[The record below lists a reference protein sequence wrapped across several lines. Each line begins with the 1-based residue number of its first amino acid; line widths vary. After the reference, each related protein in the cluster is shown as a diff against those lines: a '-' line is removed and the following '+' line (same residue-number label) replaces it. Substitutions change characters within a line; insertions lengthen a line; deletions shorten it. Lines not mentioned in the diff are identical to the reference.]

1 MNSLFSYMERNRPH
15 RTSLVILVILVA
27 AVLIASY
34 PAHAKAIKQKV
45 FPDPKRAMEALVEAA
60 GNNNKSELAAILGP
74 GSGDLVS
81 SGDEDSDK
89 SQREIF
95 VKQFREKNRIEMVGD
110 KKALVFVGD
119 KDWPLPFPLVKK
131 GKSWHFNTG
140 AGRQEIL
147 DRRIGGN
154 ELDVIQVCLAYVD
167 AQKEYALKDWDQDG
181 IYEYADRFTS
191 DPGKKN
197 GLYWEAKDGAEP
209 SPLGRFLAAA
219 KEQGY
224 TQAAEG
230 IMPQPYHGYY
240 YRILTAQGKNAPG
253 GARNYMVN
261 GDMIGGFALVAY
273 PAKYGNS
280 GIMTFI
286 VNQDG
291 VVYQRNLGKNTEKTG
306 MSMTLYDPDKK
317 WAKVESATETR
328 TAQGK

>member
-1 MNSLFSYMERNRPH
+1 MNSLTSYMKRNRLH
-15 RTSLVILVILVA
+15 RRGPVILLILAA

-34 PAHAKAIKQKV
+34 PAHAKAMKQKV
-45 FPDPKRAMEALVEAA
+45 FPSPRDAVEALVEAA
-60 GNNNKSELAAILGP
+60 GNNDKSGLTAILGP
-74 GSGDLVS
+74 GSRDLVS
-81 SGDEDSDK
+81 SGDEDADK
-89 SQREIF
+89 SQREFF

-110 KKALVFVGD
+110 RKALVFVGG

-131 GKSWHFNTG
+131 GKSWFFNSG
-140 AGRQEIL
+140 AGREEIL

-167 AQKEYALKDWDQDG
+167 AQKEYAVKDWDQDG
-181 IYEYADRFTS
+181 IYEYADKFAS

-197 GLYWEAKDGAEP
+197 GLYWEAKEGGEP
-209 SPLGRFLAAA
+209 SPLGRFFAAA
-219 KEQGY
+219 REQGY

-240 YRILTAQGKNAPG
+240 YRILTAQGRNAPG

-280 GIMTFI
+280 GIMTFV

-291 VVYQRNLGKNTEKTG
+291 IVYQKNLGKNTEDIG
-306 MSMTLYDPDKK
+306 MTMTLYDPDKT
-317 WAKVESATETR
+317 WTKVEVPAETR
-328 TAQGK
+328 TAEGK